1 MSDNWIVLIPVDPHF
16 IPDAEK
22 QSMARIRLAAIAPD
36 ADEVEIIIS
45 ESVQF
50 FDCGTNL
57 EKILCPSC
65 GKEIPLAWWQER
77 MDDDYQK
84 GFKLDRYRTPCC
96 SEASTLRELTYD
108 WPQAFGRFA
117 LEAMNPNIGTLEEGH
132 RRELEEILET
142 ELIVVYQHI

>member
-1 MSDNWIVLIPVDPHF
+1 
-16 IPDAEK
+16 
-22 QSMARIRLAAIAPD
+22 
-36 ADEVEIIIS
+36 
-45 ESVQF
+45 
-50 FDCGTNL
+50 
-57 EKILCPSC
+57 
-65 GKEIPLAWWQER
+65 